1 MKLFPS
7 INPVIAGGA
16 GRIFGPGPAELLART
31 RATGSLHAA
40 AAEMGMAYSKATRII
55 RTAEDGLGH
64 ALLERKRGGTAGGG
78 SALTFEAE
86 LLLARYDAWR
96 TEAAATAE
104 SLYERRFSRLGCVV
118 MASGESRRF
127 GSNKLTAPF
136 AGSTVLEHTLAALPS
151 DLLDVRV
158 VTRSADVAALAESC
172 GATAVLHDGPLQSDT
187 IRAGLAAIG
196 DAPACLFVPGD
207 QPLLSEASVR
217 ALVLTAAENPDAIIR
232 LAHDGAPGSP
242 GELCGSS
249 DESAPIGS
257 VARNTSV
264 GIFGHLTVPAE
275 GRRIQTGELRPG
287 EASILATLSGREA
300 RAYSAQID
308 RVYSDDGVTHALLTV
323 TDGELTADAGGIVQG
338 MSGSPI
344 IQDGALVGAVT
355 HVFVND
361 PRRGFAVGIYDMLS
375 AAGVTEQAA

>member
-118 MASGESRRF
+118 MASGEWRRL
-127 GSNKLTAPF
+127 GSSKLTAPF

-242 GELCGSS
+242 VIWPCDCLDELAALEGDVGGS
-249 DESAPIGS
+249 ELLRTRP
-257 VARNTSV
+257 
-264 GIFGHLTVPAE
+264 HLASRV
-275 GRRIQTGELRPG
+275 ILV
-287 EASILATLSGREA
+287 EAA
-300 RAYSAQID
+300 RACELLDID
-308 RVYSDDGVTHALLTV
+308 TPEQLE
-323 TDGELTADAGGIVQG
+323 ELERYV
-338 MSGSPI
+338 
-344 IQDGALVGAVT
+344 L
-355 HVFVND
+355 
-361 PRRGFAVGIYDMLS
+361 RR
-375 AAGVTEQAA
+375 TP